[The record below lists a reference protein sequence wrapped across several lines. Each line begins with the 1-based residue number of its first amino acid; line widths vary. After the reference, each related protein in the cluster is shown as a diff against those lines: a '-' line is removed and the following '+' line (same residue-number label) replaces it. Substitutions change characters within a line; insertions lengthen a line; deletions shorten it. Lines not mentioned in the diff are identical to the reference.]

1 MKETAAPVR
10 QQKTEKATRRRA
22 LTVGG
27 VAFDARLTFL
37 IIFATVV
44 PMLDYY
50 DYSLTGTKA
59 YDRFAF
65 YFILPL
71 AIILLLFRERPA
83 VYGFR
88 LGRWRTGL
96 IWTLVGCAVMGLVL
110 LYVAQTPTMQ
120 AFYEERA
127 PDTVWRILFLTAV
140 DLVGWE
146 FIWRGVLLFAFA
158 RAFGPGPAI
167 FLQAVPFAFM
177 HLGKPELEAL
187 STIFGGAAFGW
198 VAWQSRSFLYPF
210 LIHWFIA
217 SFTMLVATGRIG

>member
-1 MKETAAPVR
+1 MKETAARVR
-10 QQKTEKATRRRA
+10 PEETEEATTGRT
-22 LTVGG
+22 LTVGD

-37 IIFATVV
+37 IIFATIV

-59 YDRFAF
+59 YDRFVF
-65 YFILPL
+65 YFVLPL
-71 AIILLLFRERPA
+71 VIILFLFRERPA
-83 VYGFR
+83 AYGFR

-96 IWTLVGCAVMGLVL
+96 AWTLVGCAVMGLLL
-110 LYVAQTPTMQ
+110 LYVAQTPAMQ

-127 PDTVWRILFLTAV
+127 PDTLWRLFFLTGV
-140 DLVGWE
+140 DLIGWE
-146 FIWRGVLLFAFA
+146 FMWRGVLLFAFA

-198 VAWQSRSFLYPF
+198 VAWRSRSFLYPF

>member
-1 MKETAAPVR
+1 MKETTAPAR
-10 QQKTEKATRRRA
+10 PGKTEEETTRHT

-27 VAFDARLTFL
+27 VAFDVQLTFL
-37 IIFATVV
+37 IIFATIV

-50 DYSLTGTKA
+50 DYTLTGTKA

-65 YFILPL
+65 YFVLPL
-71 AIILLLFRERPA
+71 AIIFFLFRERPA
-83 VYGFR
+83 AYGFR
-88 LGRWRTGL
+88 LGRWQTGL
-96 IWTLVGCAVMGLVL
+96 AWTLAGCVVMALVL
-110 LYVAQTPTMQ
+110 FYVAQTPVMQ

-127 PDTVWRILFLTAV
+127 PDSFWRLLYLTGV

-146 FIWRGVLLFAFA
+146 FMWRGVLLFAFA

-177 HLGKPELEAL
+177 HLGKPEVETL